1 MKVMEP
7 EGERG
12 GAEFGEVAIARPL
25 SGQGVIRQRV
35 DYGLL
40 QELVLS
46 VAHG

>member
-1 MKVMEP
+1 MEP
-7 EGERG
+7 EGEGG
-12 GAEFGEVAIARPL
+12 GAAFGWVVIAGPL

-40 QELVLS
+40 QKLVLS